1 MFLVN
6 LYIMILSKKGGLYMN
21 KEVILVL
28 ANYILA
34 NYNLEL
40 RYARYTIDKPLVAEL
55 IVKDSRKEFRPGL
68 IKITKDEIV
77 KFYVG
82 KINFQTDSYEVADKF
97 HKELILLYKDIEKL
111 NTLSLLYMEADEEN
125 L

>member
-1 MFLVN
+1 
-6 LYIMILSKKGGLYMN
+6 MN